1 MIRQPAVAGHFYP
14 ADPEKLRTDIE
25 MYLRD
30 TTTQSGLPGPAGPS
44 SASALLVP
52 HAGYIYSGR
61 VAGAAYASAR
71 LPRALLILCPNHTGA
86 GRAIAV
92 MNRGTWMTPLGAA
105 AVDEDLADRVLQCC
119 GTAEV
124 DFTAH
129 RDEHSLEVQIPFLQV
144 LLGEFTF
151 VPICV
156 GTGRLSALLA
166 LGNGLC
172 TALRG
177 WRESVGVIIS
187 SDMSHY
193 IPAEKARVK
202 DMAAIEMMVS
212 LDPEGLHR
220 VVQEQEISM
229 CGFAPAV
236 AGLAAVKEAGSR
248 EGRLIAYGNSGDA
261 SGDYGRVVAYA
272 GLAFS

>member
-1 MIRQPAVAGHFYP
+1 MIRQPAVAGQFYS
-14 ADPEKLRTDIE
+14 ADPAKLRTDIE
-25 MYLRD
+25 LYLREAAP
-30 TTTQSGLPGPAGPS
+30 LAGPA

-61 VAGAAYASAR
+61 VAGAAYASTK
-71 LPRALLILCPNHTGA
+71 LPRALLILCPNHTGE
-86 GRAIAV
+86 GRTIAV

-105 AVDEDLADRVLQCC
+105 AVDEDLADRVVECC
-119 GTAEV
+119 RAAEV
-124 DFTAH
+124 DSTAH

-156 GTGRLSALLA
+156 GTGRLSVLLE
-166 LGNGLC
+166 LGSGLSV
-172 TALRG
+172 ALRG

-193 IPAEKARVK
+193 IPAEKARAK
-202 DMAAIEMMVS
+202 DKAAIDMMVA

-220 VVQEQEISM
+220 VVREQEISM

-236 AGLAAVKEAGSR
+236 AGLAAIKEAGSR
-248 EGRLIAYGNSGDA
+248 AGRLVAYGNSGDA
-261 SGDYGRVVAYA
+261 SGDFTRVVAYA